1 MTTAP
6 PTPEAALYAALAA
19 AQSQMGHAIQTGKNS
34 HFRSGYAPLPEVIDA
49 VKPALNAHG
58 IAVVQLLK
66 TDIVDGRWHVTV
78 TTRLCHEAGG
88 TIETDLVI
96 PVDKPG
102 AHAIGSAGTY
112 GRRYSLAALSCISD
126 CPDDD
131 GNGTYTGPPP
141 GAQRRSSTPKPAKP
155 TPQKGLTPKLL
166 NEVREMVP
174 GRFADALE
182 ALGIELDHFG
192 AWAHAVGRGDPRE
205 WDGPRRLDAHRWPA
219 SPGPQHEWEPP
230 RTRDRRPTDTA
241 RLRALGNAVVP
252 QCAEVVGRWVVEMET
267 ARRQLSYR
275 NQSTQRN
282 P

>member
-1 MTTAP
+1 MTTTS

-19 AQSQMGHAIQTGKNS
+19 AQSQMSHAAQTGKNS

-66 TDIVDGRWHVTV
+66 TDVIDGRWHVTV
-78 TTRLCHEAGG
+78 TTRLCHEAGV

-131 GNGTYTGPPP
+131 GNGTYSGPPP
-141 GAQRRSSTPKPAKP
+141 GSQRRSSTPKPAKP
-155 TPQKGLTPKLL
+155 TPQKGLSPKLMAD
-166 NEVREMVP
+166 VRAKVD
-174 GRFADALE
+174 GRFSDALE
-182 ALGIELDHFG
+182 ALDIPPKRFK

-205 WDGPRRLDAHRWPA
+205 WDGPRRVSCLDWLAA
-219 SPGPQHEWEPP
+219 G
-230 RTRDRRPTDTA
+230 
-241 RLRALGNAVVP
+241 G
-252 QCAEVVGRWVVEMET
+252 AEKVLAWKGE
-267 ARRQLSYR
+267 A
-275 NQSTQRN
+275 
-282 P
+282 

>member
-19 AQSQMGHAIQTGKNS
+19 AQSQMGHAVQTGKND

-58 IAVVQLLK
+58 IAVVQLLR
-66 TDIVDGRWHVTV
+66 TEIVDGRWLVTV

-126 CPDDD
+126 TADDD
-131 GNGTYTGPPP
+131 GNKTYSGHPP
-141 GAQRRSSTPKPAKP
+141 GSKKPKEAHDRRMAQRNSTPKPAKP
-155 TPQKGLTPKLL
+155 TPQKGLSPKLMAD
-166 NEVREMVP
+166 VRAMVD
-174 GRFADALE
+174 GRFTDALE
-182 ALGIELDHFG
+182 ELNIPPKRFK
-192 AWAHAVGRGDPRE
+192 AWAHAVGRGNPRE
-205 WDGPRRLDAHRWPA
+205 WDGPRRVSCLDWLVAGGSEKVLAWK
-219 SPGPQHEWEPP
+219 G
-230 RTRDRRPTDTA
+230 
-241 RLRALGNAVVP
+241 
-252 QCAEVVGRWVVEMET
+252 EV
-267 ARRQLSYR
+267 
-275 NQSTQRN
+275 
-282 P
+282 

>member
-19 AQSQMGHAIQTGKNS
+19 AQSQMGHAVQTGKNS

-66 TDIVDGRWHVTV
+66 TDVVDGRWHVTV

-126 CPDDD
+126 CPADD
-131 GNGTYTGPPP
+131 GNGTYSGPPP
-141 GAQRRSSTPKPAKP
+141 GAQKRYSTPKPAKTTPKPQKP
-155 TPQKGLTPKLL
+155 TPPGLTPKLL
-166 NEVREMVP
+166 DDVREMVP
-174 GRFADALE
+174 GTFTDALE
-182 ALGIELDHFG
+182 ALEIAPKHFK

-205 WDGPRRLDAHRWPA
+205 WDGPRRLSCLDWLAAGGAQKVLGWDGG
-219 SPGPQHEWEPP
+219 SP
-230 RTRDRRPTDTA
+230 
-241 RLRALGNAVVP
+241 
-252 QCAEVVGRWVVEMET
+252 
-267 ARRQLSYR
+267 
-275 NQSTQRN
+275 
-282 P
+282 